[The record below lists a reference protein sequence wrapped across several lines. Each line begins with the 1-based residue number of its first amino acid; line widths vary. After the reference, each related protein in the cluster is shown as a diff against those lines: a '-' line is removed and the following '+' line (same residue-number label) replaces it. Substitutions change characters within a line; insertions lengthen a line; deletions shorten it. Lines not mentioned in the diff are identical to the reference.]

1 MKKQG
6 SMYKQIVCDR
16 FEKPAESRKEWRL
29 INGQEWRPK
38 RETEVMIDRGTSGF
52 SLVSVV
58 FVFDEMRMFW
68 QRELDLDA
76 ASEPAFKVL
85 RLSED
90 YAKKLSHDF
99 NAFTM
104 AHLAALK
111 ADSFLTRMN
120 VGGSSASRSSSDLLD
135 EARKSLNSI
144 GLDFGV
150 DITHL
155 VEEHLR
161 LKSEEAK
168 SG

>member
-16 FEKPAESRKEWRL
+16 FEKPAESSKEWRL

-68 QRELDLDA
+68 QRDLDLDA

-85 RLSED
+85 RLSD
-90 YAKKLSHDF
+90 DAAKRLSHDF

-111 ADSFLTRMN
+111 ADSFRTRMN
-120 VGGSSASRSSSDLLD
+120 ISESSDLWA
-135 EARKSLNSI
+135 EAKKALNSI

>member
-68 QRELDLDA
+68 QRDLDLDA

-85 RLSED
+85 RLSD
-90 YAKKLSHDF
+90 DAAKRLSHDF

-104 AHLAALK
+104 AQLAALK
-111 ADSFLTRMN
+111 ADSFRTRMN
-120 VGGSSASRSSSDLLD
+120 ISESSDLWA
-135 EARKSLNSI
+135 EAKKALNSI